1 MAQVLVATK
10 NMDRTTW
17 LKWRQSGIGGSEAA
31 AIAGLSRYRS
41 PVAVWL
47 EKTGQ
52 MEPPEAG
59 EAAYWGQVLEEV
71 IAREFTART
80 GKKLRRKLAIL
91 QHPEY
96 PFMLANIDRMLVGE
110 QAGFEAKATSEWH
123 RGEWEGDQIPD
134 EYILQCQHYMAVTGF
149 PKWYI
154 AVLIGGNKFRWKVI
168 ERDEEIINYLIKIES
183 DFWRLVE
190 NRTPPEMDGSQSSAE
205 VLKLLYP
212 EAEEGKAIILPPGA
226 EDLITEYEIAEEEEK
241 AAGERKEA
249 AANKLKAL
257 LGDAEAGRIGDRM
270 VTWKNVTSSRLNTKA
285 LKADHPEIYEKYARE
300 SCYRRFAI
308 K

>member
-1 MAQVLVATK
+1 MAQVLVATR
-10 NMDRTTW
+10 NMSREEW
-17 LKWRQSGIGGSEAA
+17 LEHRRRGIGGSDAA
-31 AIAGLSRYRS
+31 AIAGLSRWRS

-52 MEPPEAG
+52 IEPEEPG
-59 EAAYWGQVLEEV
+59 EAAYWGTVLEDL
-71 IAREFTART
+71 IAREFSTRT
-80 GKKLRRKLAIL
+80 GKKVKRRLAIL
-91 QHPEY
+91 QHPDY
-96 PFMLANIDRMLVGE
+96 PFMLANVDRLVVGE
-110 QAGFEAKATSEWH
+110 KAGLECKTTGEYRKA
-123 RGEWEGDQIPD
+123 EWEDDRIPD
-134 EYILQCQHYMAVTGF
+134 EYILQCQHYMAVTGY
-149 PKWYI
+149 PRWYI

-212 EAEEGKAIILPPGA
+212 EAEEGKAIILSSEA
-226 EDLITEYEIAEEEEK
+226 EELIAEYEAAVEEEK

-257 LGDAEAGRIGDRM
+257 LGDAEAGRAGDRL
-270 VTWKNVTSSRLNTKA
+270 VTWKTVTSSRLDTKA
-285 LKADHPEIYEKYARE
+285 LKADHPEIYEKYARQSE
-300 SCYRRFAI
+300 YRRFAI